1 MVCGITVGRKTIAGR
16 STSRSKKGERYRGRR
31 RECVLLTMRV
41 VYRPRRVLRQCLR
54 LALYLKERISSQPE
68 SFCFCVLLLV
78 RRGISNRLGG
88 DFFCIYFFFFFLFAC
103 IPCSSS
109 LGYILFPH
117 ALSWLVFGRRRDV
130 GCASVHS
137 NPIHHMYRPIEDSNS
152 RNKADSIYLMVLPV
166 LRRIHWG
173 MGRFCF
179 WALASFCLVR
189 KVLWLYISRK
199 KRIISKPSCQG
210 CSFMLAVYLE

>member
-88 DFFCIYFFFFFLFAC
+88 DFFCIYFFFFSFRLYSLLFLAWLYLV
-103 IPCSSS
+103 SSR
-109 LGYILFPH
+109 
-117 ALSWLVFGRRRDV
+117 LVVAGIWSKARCGLCVRPFK
-130 GCASVHS
+130 S
-137 NPIHHMYRPIEDSNS
+137 NPPHVPTD
-152 RNKADSIYLMVLPV
+152 
-166 LRRIHWG
+166 RRFEFEKQ
-173 MGRFCF
+173 GR
-179 WALASFCLVR
+179 
-189 KVLWLYISRK
+189 
-199 KRIISKPSCQG
+199 
-210 CSFMLAVYLE
+210 

>member
-31 RECVLLTMRV
+31 RECVLVTMRV

-54 LALYLKERISSQPE
+54 LALYLKERISSQSE
-68 SFCFCVLLLV
+68 SFSSVSSFWFGVESPIGWMV
-78 RRGISNRLGG
+78 VS
-88 DFFCIYFFFFFLFAC
+88 FVFFFPFRLYSLLFLAWLFLVSSRLVVAC
-103 IPCSSS
+103 IWSKARCGLCVRP
-109 LGYILFPH
+109 FK
-117 ALSWLVFGRRRDV
+117 
-130 GCASVHS
+130 S
-137 NPIHHMYRPIEDSNS
+137 NPPHIPTDRDSNP

>member
-68 SFCFCVLLLV
+68 SFASVSSFWFGVESPIGWV
-78 RRGISNRLGG
+78 VIS
-88 DFFCIYFFFFFLFAC
+88 FVFIFFFFLFAC